1 MANEE
6 MKFNSCYL
14 IPAHGVMPSEEMIE
28 WLHENPLDWDGDDGG
43 ITLEVAGKEDHELG
57 SPGEDYVVRFE
68 DGSYRIV
75 KAADFDNLLQN
86 AVVGS

>member
-1 MANEE
+1 MASED

-14 IPAHGVMPSEEMIE
+14 IPAHGVMPSDEMIE

-43 ITLEVAGKEDHELG
+43 INIYVADKDEPELG
-57 SPGEDYVVRFE
+57 SPGDYVVRYN
-68 DGSYRIV
+68 DGTYRIV

-86 AVVGS
+86 VVVGS

>member
-1 MANEE
+1 MANED
-6 MKFNSCYL
+6 MKFNSYYL

-28 WLHENPLDWDGDDGG
+28 WLHENPLDWDGDDDG
-43 ITLEVAGKEDHELG
+43 ITLYVADKDEPELG

-75 KAADFDNLLQN
+75 KSADLTQMIADGRLT
-86 AVVGS
+86 S